1 MSHPVRSNSRHARW
15 VRISHGVIT
24 VSFLSLAVTG
34 FYILMVH
41 PRLYWG
47 EVGNDLTP
55 AFIELPISRNYK
67 HNGWDEKFA
76 YFDTSGSPVS
86 ASRTYD
92 IFNENGWGR
101 SLHFLSA
108 WVLVIT
114 GSIYIGSG
122 LITRH
127 FGKRMLP
134 SADSFSFRNLWREFI
149 DHLRSPRS
157 MGNGTQ
163 YNLLQ
168 RITYL
173 GVIFVCMP
181 VVVMTGLAMS
191 PAVAAGFPIIVSMW
205 GGTQSART
213 IHFFASIAVELFL
226 VVHLVMIIIT
236 GFIQNMKAIVI
247 GK

>member
-1 MSHPVRSNSRHARW
+1 MSYPSRPSIRHALW
-15 VRISHGVIT
+15 VRFSHGVIT
-24 VSFLSLAVTG
+24 VSFLSLALTG
-34 FYILMVH
+34 VFILMVH

-55 AFIELPISRNYK
+55 AFIELPISRNYQ

-76 YFDTSGSPVS
+76 YYDQAGSPVS
-86 ASRTYD
+86 ASRTFD

-114 GSIYIGSG
+114 GLIYLVTG
-122 LITRH
+122 LITQH
-127 FGKRMLP
+127 FRKRIMP
-134 SADSFSFRNLWREFI
+134 SRDSFSIRLLVREFVEHI
-149 DHLRSPRS
+149 RAPRS
-157 MGNGTQ
+157 VGNGVQ

-168 RITYL
+168 RVTYL
-173 GVIFVCMP
+173 GVIFFCMP
-181 VVVMTGLAMS
+181 VVVFTGLAMS
-191 PAVAAGFPIIVSMW
+191 PMIAASFPFMVTMF

-213 IHFFASIAVELFL
+213 IHFFASIALELFL
-226 VVHLVMIIIT
+226 IVHLVMIIIT
-236 GFIQNMKAIVI
+236 GFKQNIKAIVV